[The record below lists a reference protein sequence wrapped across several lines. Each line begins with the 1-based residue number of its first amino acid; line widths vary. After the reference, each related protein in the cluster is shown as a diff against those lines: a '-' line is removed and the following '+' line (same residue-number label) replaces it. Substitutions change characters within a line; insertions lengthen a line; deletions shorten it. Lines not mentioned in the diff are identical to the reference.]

1 MAAINADQPG
11 LASAAY
17 DSVACSAFGTK
28 PQMLTAAREKYFFIE
43 NTRLLE
49 RPSLYHS

>member
-11 LASAAY
+11 LASAAH

-28 PQMLTAAREKYFFIE
+28 SQMLTTARGKYFFIE
-43 NTRLLE
+43 NIRLLE
-49 RPSLYHS
+49 RPSLYQS